1 MPRIGRGWLGEV
13 VMLRRVLCSCVLVLG
28 TLVDLAGAQA
38 PASEGMVID
47 ESRGAVADAAVEL
60 VDGTGRVVSTTRT
73 GADGAFVLPAVPP
86 GQYEVRVRHEPFA
99 PTSQVVTLPAATR
112 VDIVLKVPQ
121 LVEAVSVAGTARPA
135 SIRPVRPIPI
145 ASR

>member
-73 GADGAFVLPAVPP
+73 GADMAVQHRAEDP
-86 GQYEVRVRHEPFA
+86 
-99 PTSQVVTLPAATR
+99 S
-112 VDIVLKVPQ
+112 I
-121 LVEAVSVAGTARPA
+121 AGTVRLDHKPDRGTVRRQGFRGLHVFVSQNTIRLHHRARP
-135 SIRPVRPIPI
+135 RRK
-145 ASR
+145 